1 MLYEAIWKACAKYHR
16 SCYGPRYDDALK
28 KQRNWAQ
35 QNCPTEQEVECL
47 VSFVNSWST
56 RMKKDI
62 PAIRCALNEI
72 LPDLNQLRRKSVLDV
87 DLCDQSTSELICRS
101 FNRLARFGSRK
112 SPTGASKMIHIVYPK
127 LFVMWDGAIRG
138 GYGFGGKYEGEQ
150 YTDFLRR
157 MQRLANY
164 AINQV
169 EKECG
174 VSREDAIESL
184 RCDGHTIAKALD
196 EYNYVK
202 FTLNDDSVWQTEYE
216 SCSSP

>member
-1 MLYEAIWKACAKYHR
+1 MFYEAIWKGCKRFHDGNH
-16 SCYGPRYDDALK
+16 GPRYDDALK

-35 QNCPTEQEVECL
+35 QDCPTEQEVECL

-72 LPDLNQLRRKSVLDV
+72 LPELNQLRHKSVLDV
-87 DLCDQSTSELICRS
+87 DLCDQRTSDLIYGS
-101 FNRLARFGSRK
+101 FKRLANFGSGNQV
-112 SPTGASKMIHIVYPK
+112 TAASKMLHIINPK
-127 LFVMWDGAIRG
+127 LFVMWDRAIISGYG
-138 GYGFGGKYEGEQ
+138 GYKCIK

-184 RCDGHTIAKALD
+184 RCDGHTLAKALD

-202 FTLNDDSVWQTEYE
+202 FTLNDDSVWQAEYQP
-216 SCSSP
+216 CN